1 MRRVLSA
8 PLTHS
13 LILGGARSGKSA
25 LAEEMVASHAKAQ
38 GSTCFYVATACADKS
53 RRDDDMRTRIDRHRH
68 RRGDRWTTVEEPLDI
83 VGRLRQ
89 LARPGGVVLV
99 DCLTL
104 WITNLMAHNRDVAGE
119 CQALVTV
126 LPTLRAPVVFVSSE
140 VGSGLVPMEPLSR
153 DFRDHV
159 GSVNQCV
166 GAGVSRVV
174 FVAAGL
180 PLILKSPVVE
190 EKDE

>member
-1 MRRVLSA
+1 MTRDDLLSA

-25 LAEEMVASHAKAQ
+25 LAEDMVEAYVGAQ
-38 GSTCFYVATACADKS
+38 GGTCFYVATACADKS
-53 RRDDDMRTRIDRHRH
+53 QRDEAMRARIDRHRH
-68 RRGDRWTTVEEPLDI
+68 RRADRWTTVEEPLDI
-83 VGRLRQ
+83 VGQLRH
-89 LARPGGVVLV
+89 LARPGGAILV

-104 WITNLMAHNRDVAGE
+104 WVTNLMMDNRDVAGE
-119 CQALVTV
+119 CQALVAA
-126 LPTLRAPVVFVSSE
+126 LPTIPAPVVFVSSE
-140 VGSGLVPMEPLSR
+140 VGLGLIPMEPLSR

-180 PLILKSPVVE
+180 PLVLKGLKNE
-190 EKDE
+190 

>member
-1 MRRVLSA
+1 MTRDDLLSA

-25 LAEEMVASHAKAQ
+25 LAEQMVESHVGAQ
-38 GSTCFYVATACADKS
+38 GGRCFYVATACADKS
-53 RRDDDMRTRIDRHRH
+53 QRDEAMCVRIARHRH
-68 RRGDRWTTVEEPLDI
+68 RRGHRWTTVEEPLDI
-83 VGRLRQ
+83 VGRLRH
-89 LARPGGVVLV
+89 LARPGGAILV

-104 WITNLMAHNRDVAGE
+104 WVTNVMMDNRDVAGE
-119 CQALVTV
+119 CQALVAA
-126 LPTLRAPVVFVSSE
+126 LPTIPAPVVFVSSE
-140 VGSGLVPMEPLSR
+140 VGLGLVPMEPLSR

-159 GSVNQCV
+159 GAVNQCV

-180 PLILKSPVVE
+180 PLVLKGVE
-190 EKDE
+190 EKNE